1 MLHGGAGSSPVRS
14 IHLVETHAGIL
25 ASELR
30 RRLAQVSHTP
40 SSQVLKLT
48 HPYLYLLRSRKPALQ
63 MQYPQSRRHSRRCRP
78 LMMHPRPLTA
88 LIKEQVSLPSV
99 YESPMGE
106 NIDDSPGKEM
116 ILRSLTGCVS
126 QRPSDLSEFKLL
138 IDFLCRM
145 MLCIRI
151 LVLMSVGTCVCF
163 VQEHRLYQ

>member
-1 MLHGGAGSSPVRS
+1 MNTILRRIIRWYHALVISNRAAQPTPLAAFCACGRCLDIWMLHGGAGSSPVRS

-126 QRPSDLSEFKLL
+126 QRP
-138 IDFLCRM
+138 
-145 MLCIRI
+145 
-151 LVLMSVGTCVCF
+151 
-163 VQEHRLYQ
+163 